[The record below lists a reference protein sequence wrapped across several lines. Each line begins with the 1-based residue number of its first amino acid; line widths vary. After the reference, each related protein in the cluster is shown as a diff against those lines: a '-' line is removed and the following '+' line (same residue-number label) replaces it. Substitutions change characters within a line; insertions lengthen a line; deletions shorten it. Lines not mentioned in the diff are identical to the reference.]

1 MKKFILSAII
11 ALATATS
18 SFAQF
23 SDPNFTF
30 TADSKMSGSTISFP
44 STSVSIPSTTTVSGY
59 FKDNGTY
66 VDSYVRTRPNS
77 TNWDNLPGR
86 TAPTGTISPRAA
98 TRTCTQDRPATVPG
112 TTPVGHTTTVQVKLS
127 TPARAAASTTTTA
140 TAERPTFQRGENGN
154 PATTGEGGRFLR
166 PHIPSKQ

>member
-77 TNWDNLPGR
+77 TNWDNFSTSGNTNLYTGSTGYRAKDYSVGAYNYGSGNVIHTGPRGGQYYINSNGR
-86 TAPTGTISPRAA
+86 KTY
-98 TRTCTQDRPATVPG
+98 VP
-112 TTPVGHTTTVQVKLS
+112 K
-127 TPARAAASTTTTA
+127 R
-140 TAERPTFQRGENGN
+140 R
-154 PATTGEGGRFLR
+154 
-166 PHIPSKQ
+166 KW